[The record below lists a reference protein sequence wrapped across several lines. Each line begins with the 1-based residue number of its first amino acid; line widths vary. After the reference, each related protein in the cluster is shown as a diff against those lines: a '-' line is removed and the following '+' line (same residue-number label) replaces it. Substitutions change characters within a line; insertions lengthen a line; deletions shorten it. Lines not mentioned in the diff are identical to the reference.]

1 MNQDQLLSILRA
13 VLQIIGTSIVAHGTL
28 GINGAMWEQIT
39 GAVIMLAPV
48 LWGVAIH
55 TDSAKIAAVTAMPDV
70 KQIVVKAGAVDG
82 AAQAAADPAQP
93 KVVSATQ
100 GTKS

>member
-1 MNQDQLLSILRA
+1 MNQDQLLSLLRA
-13 VLQIIGTSIVAHGTL
+13 VLQIFGTSIVAHGIL

-39 GAVIMLAPV
+39 GAVIILAPV
-48 LWGVAIH
+48 LWGIAIH

-82 AAQAAADPAQP
+82 AAQAANDPAQP
-93 KVVSATQ
+93 KVVKAS
-100 GTKS
+100 